1 MSGQAFIIIGFLLF
15 ILVGI
20 VICGVMIAFLIAK
33 TNKLMADS
41 SAQFTAVMQKI
52 DTATTAIAERIR
64 KAEEAVLNGGIPAET
79 EQVILAQLGGLADA
93 LEAMGKTPENPV
105 PIEPEGPTEPSQP
118 GEE

>member
-15 ILVGI
+15 ILVGV
-20 VICGVMIAFLIAK
+20 VICGTMIAFLIAK

-64 KAEEAVLNGGIPAET
+64 KAEEAVLNGGLPAEK
-79 EQVILAQLGGLADA
+79 EQEILAQLSGLADS
-93 LEAMGKTPENPV
+93 LEAMGKSPENPV
-105 PIEPEGPTEPSQP
+105 PIDPEGPADPSQTD
-118 GEE
+118 EA